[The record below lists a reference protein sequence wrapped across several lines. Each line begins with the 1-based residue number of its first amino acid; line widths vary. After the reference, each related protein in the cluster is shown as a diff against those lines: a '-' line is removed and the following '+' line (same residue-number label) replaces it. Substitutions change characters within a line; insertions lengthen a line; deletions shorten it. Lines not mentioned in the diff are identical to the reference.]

1 MQKNSKL
8 KQRPAEQG
16 RIILAHGEVTGHHHS
31 FAIDSGVTSYADDEK
46 DVNSFLHVEADMANL
61 EHQEHATI
69 VHKKGNYA
77 VIRQEEWT
85 DDNEPIAVS
94 D

>member
-1 MQKNSKL
+1 MKKELKL
-8 KQRPAEQG
+8 KQRVAEQG

-31 FAIDSGVTSYADDEK
+31 FDEGCAVLYADDAK
-46 DVNSFLHVEADMANL
+46 DVNSFLEVTVDKSPL
-61 EHQEHATI
+61 EHQEHAAI
-69 VHKKGNYA
+69 IHEKGNYA

-85 DDNEPIAVS
+85 DSNEPIAVA